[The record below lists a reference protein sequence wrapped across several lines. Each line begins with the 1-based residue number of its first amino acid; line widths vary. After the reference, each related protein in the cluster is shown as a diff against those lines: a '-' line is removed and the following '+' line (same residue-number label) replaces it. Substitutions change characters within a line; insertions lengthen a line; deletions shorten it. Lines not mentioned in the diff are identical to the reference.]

1 MNSVYTLQICSYCGG
16 KGHRNGDKFKCQCG
30 VGVNAD
36 YNASRNI
43 LNRKYDKEISIYT
56 PYKRVK
62 EILLSR
68 IPTLVRSD
76 TNYIC
81 SPPSQA
87 RLEIPIQ

>member
-1 MNSVYTLQICSYCGG
+1 MNSVYTLQICSYCSG

-30 VGVNAD
+30 VGVNANH
-36 YNASRNI
+36 NASRNV
-43 LNRKYDKEISIYT
+43 LNHKYDKEISIYN

-62 EILLSR
+62 KIILSI

-76 TNYIC
+76 TNHVC
-81 SPPSQA
+81 SPLNQA